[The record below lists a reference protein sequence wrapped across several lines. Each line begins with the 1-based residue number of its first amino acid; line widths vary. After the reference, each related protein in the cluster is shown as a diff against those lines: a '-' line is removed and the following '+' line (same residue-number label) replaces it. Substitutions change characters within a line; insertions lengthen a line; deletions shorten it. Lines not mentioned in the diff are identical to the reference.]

1 MAISGAN
8 LDVNGIVGQL
18 MSLEQ
23 RPVVALNK
31 KEADYQAKISAY
43 GNISGSLSSFQTAV
57 QDLTK
62 LEKFQVMKTSSSDP
76 AISASATTKAATGQH
91 TLSVAALAQAQK
103 LSTAAQE
110 NDTSGIGAGTPV
122 KINFDFGSVTGGT
135 FDEASGKYKEAAFTS
150 SGQGVKTIT
159 IDSSNNSLQGIR
171 DAINNAKIGVTA
183 SVINNGHET
192 APYALTL
199 NPTQA
204 GSSNSLKVS
213 VEGEDEAL
221 SALLAHDPAGVQN
234 LTQTLAAQNSKFTID
249 GVTVS
254 KPTNSISNV
263 LPEVTLELQSTTEK
277 SVTLNIARDNA
288 VVTNSVQGFVKAY
301 NDLHKTLQELTAFNP
316 ATKEGAVLQG
326 DSTVRLL
333 QSQMRAVL
341 NAPIKT
347 GGSLSNLSQI
357 GITIQKDGSMA
368 LDSSRL
374 EKAIETNATDVASL
388 FTTVG
393 KTTDPMISFSSS
405 IPDTDAGNYPV
416 KITQLA
422 TQGSWGGCE
431 EIETLVI
438 EAEEND
444 SLNINING
452 VNAAITIAP
461 GTYSYDGLATEIQ
474 SKINGAS
481 DISSGGHSVTVKH
494 DQFGY
499 IVTSNAYGSK
509 SSVEISGNAALN
521 IFGAKPVVTSGL
533 DVAGTINGT
542 EAVGSGKTLTSKDGS
557 ASGVKLEILGG
568 QLGERGKLSYSQ
580 GYAIQLDNLITAILA
595 KDGQLESRK
604 SGINNSIED
613 VNRRRETV
621 QRRLPQ
627 QEARLRKQY
636 STLETTL
643 SNMSK
648 TSNYLNQQLANL
660 PRPY

>member
-1 MAISGAN
+1 VAIGGAT

-23 RPVVALNK
+23 RPVLALNK

-43 GNISGSLSSFQTAV
+43 GNVSGTLSSFQTAV

-76 AISASATTKAATGQH
+76 AVSASATTKAATGQH

-103 LSTAAQE
+103 LSTVPQE

-122 KINFDFGSVTGGT
+122 KLTFDFGSVTGGT
-135 FDEASGKYKEAAFTS
+135 FDETSGKYKEAAFAS
-150 SGQGVKTIT
+150 NGQGVKTLT

-171 DAINNAKIGVTA
+171 DAINNAKMGITA
-183 SVINNGHET
+183 SVINNGNEN

-199 NPTQA
+199 NPTQT
-204 GSSNSLKVS
+204 GGNNSLKIS
-213 VEGEDEAL
+213 VEGDETL
-221 SALLAHDPAGVQN
+221 GALLAHDPAGLQN
-234 LTQTLAAQNSKFTID
+234 LTQTVAAQNAKFTID
-249 GVTVS
+249 GVMVS

-263 LPEVTLELQSTTEK
+263 LPEVTIELQSTTEK
-277 SVTLNIARDNA
+277 SVTLNIARDNT
-288 VVTNSVQGFVKAY
+288 VVTSAVQGFAKAY
-301 NDLHKTLQELTAFNP
+301 NDLNKTLQELTAFNP
-316 ATKEGAVLQG
+316 ATKEGAVLLG

-333 QSQMRAVL
+333 QSQIRTVL

-368 LDSSRL
+368 LDSSKL

-393 KTTDPMISFSSS
+393 QTTDPMISYTSA
-405 IPDTDAGNYPV
+405 IPGTDAGNYPV
-416 KITQLA
+416 KISQLA
-422 TQGSWGGCE
+422 TQGSWSGCE
-431 EIETLVI
+431 EIESLVI
-438 EAEEND
+438 EADEND
-444 SLNINING
+444 SLNVIVNG
-452 VNAAITIAP
+452 ANAAITIAP
-461 GTYSYDGLATEIQ
+461 GTYSYDGLASEIQ

-481 DISSGGHSVTVKH
+481 AIAGSGHSVTVKH
-494 DQFGY
+494 DQYGY
-499 IVTSNAYGSK
+499 IITSNAYGSK
-509 SSVEISGNAALN
+509 SGVEVSGSGALN
-521 IFGAKPVVTSGL
+521 IFGQKPVVIQGL

-542 EAVGSGKTLTSKDGS
+542 EAAGSGKTLTSKDG
-557 ASGVKLEILGG
+557 AATGVKLEILGG

-580 GYAIQLDNLITAILA
+580 GYANLLDSLITAVLA

-604 SGINNSIED
+604 SGLNSSIAD
-613 VNRRRETV
+613 VERRRDTV
-621 QRRLPQ
+621 QQRLPQ
-627 QEARLRKQY
+627 QEARFRKQY
-636 STLETTL
+636 STLESTL
-643 SNMSK
+643 SNMNK

>member
-43 GNISGSLSSFQTAV
+43 GNITGSLSSFQTAV

-91 TLSVAALAQAQK
+91 TLSVATLAQAQK

-110 NDTSGIGAGTPV
+110 NDTSGIGVGTPA
-122 KINFDFGSVTGGT
+122 KIHFDFGSITSGT

-183 SVINNGHET
+183 SVINNGNET

-199 NPTQA
+199 NPAQA
-204 GSSNSLKVS
+204 GANNSLKIS
-213 VEGEDEAL
+213 VEGDEAL

-234 LTQTLAAQNSKFTID
+234 LTQTVAAQNAKFTID

-254 KPTNSISNV
+254 KPSNSISNV
-263 LPEVTLELQSTTEK
+263 LPDVTIDLQSTTEK
-277 SVTLNIARDNA
+277 PVTLNIARDNA
-288 VVTNSVQGFVKAY
+288 VVTNAVQGFVKSY
-301 NDLHKTLQELTAFNP
+301 NDLNKTLQELTAFNP

-333 QSQMRAVL
+333 QSQMRSVL
-341 NAPIKT
+341 NTPIKT
-347 GGSLSNLSQI
+347 GGSLTNLSQI
-357 GITIQKDGSMA
+357 GITIQKDGSMS
-368 LDSSRL
+368 LDSSKL

-393 KTTDPMISFSSS
+393 QTTDPMIAYSSA
-405 IPDTDAGNYPV
+405 IPGTDAGNYPV

-438 EAEEND
+438 EADEND
-444 SLNINING
+444 SLNVNVNG

-461 GTYSYDGLATEIQ
+461 GTYTYDGLATEIQ

-481 DISSGGHSVTVKH
+481 ALSGTGHAVTVKH

-509 SSVEISGNAALN
+509 SSVEISGNGALN
-521 IFGAKPVVTSGL
+521 IFGSKPVVTPGL

-568 QLGERGKLSYSQ
+568 QLGERGKLNYSQ
-580 GYAIQLDNLITAILA
+580 GYANKLDNLITAVLS

-604 SGINNSIED
+604 SGINNSIAD
-613 VNRRRETV
+613 VDRRRETV

-648 TSNYLNQQLANL
+648 TSNYLSQQLANL